1 MVKKY
6 TLYWL
11 FLFWVLPHISHANL
25 NDKNVVSWNLQGS
38 SASTESKWNANI
50 RTMLIGL
57 GAYGDIDILNVQE
70 AGSVPSSAQLMPQL
84 GLRLDNPNQL
94 AVPVEEYEWNLSTSS
109 RPNIYYIYFSR
120 VDTGGNRVNLAIVSR
135 QRASRVII
143 LGTSVYPSSGHGRPI
158 LGIEVGGAYYFSIH
172 ATANGGSDSGVI
184 VERVWDYFRSNNNP
198 AQWMIS
204 GDFNRS
210 PNGSSTSLQGLL
222 DRSYPRVSENV
233 TIISQPS
240 PTHINGGNLDYSVV
254 GQINNFNQPLVTLIS
269 MLFVAVLYGQQA
281 SDHIP
286 VIFYKR

>member
-11 FLFWVLPHISHANL
+11 FLFWVLPNISHANL

-57 GAYGDIDILNVQE
+57 GAYRDIDILNVQE

-94 AVPVEEYEWNLSTSS
+94 EVPVEEYEWNLSTSS

-120 VDTGGNRVNLAIVSR
+120 VDTGANRVNLAIVSR
-135 QRASRVII
+135 QRA
-143 LGTSVYPSSGHGRPI
+143 
-158 LGIEVGGAYYFSIH
+158 
-172 ATANGGSDSGVI
+172 NGGSDSGII
-184 VERVWDYFRSNNNP
+184 VERVLDYFRSNNNP

-222 DRSYPRVSENV
+222 DRNYPRVSENV

-254 GQINNFNQPLVTLIS
+254 GQINDFNQPIVTLIS
-269 MLFVAVLYGQQA
+269 MIFVAALYGQQA